1 MAQVYTMQELQEI
14 ITPIAKKHGVKRVSV
29 FGSYGRGEATPQSDV
44 DLSIDC
50 GEQMRTLIHYFAFV
64 LDLED
69 ALGCHV
75 DVVSSRSSDQK
86 FLASIK
92 KDEVKIYEQ

>member
-1 MAQVYTMQELQEI
+1 MADVYTLQELQEI
-14 ITPIAKKHGVKRVSV
+14 ITPIARKHGVKRVAV

-44 DLSIDC
+44 DLSIES
-50 GEQMRTLIHYFAFV
+50 GEIRSLVHYFSFV

-69 ALGCHV
+69 ALGRHV
-75 DVVSSRSSDQK
+75 DVVSSDSSDQK
-86 FLASIK
+86 FVESIK

>member
-44 DLSIDC
+44 DLSIEC
-50 GEQMRTLIHYFAFV
+50 GKIATLFQYFDFV
-64 LDLED
+64 SDLED
-69 ALGCHV
+69 TLHCHV
-75 DVVSSRSSDQK
+75 DVVSSGSSDRK
-86 FLASIK
+86 FLETTKA
-92 KDEVKIYEQ
+92 DEVKIYEQ

>member
-14 ITPIAKKHGVKRVSV
+14 ITPIAKKHGVKRVCV

-44 DLSIDC
+44 DLSIEC
-50 GEQMRTLIHYFAFV
+50 GEQMRTLVHYFAFV

-75 DVVSSRSSDQK
+75 DVVSSRSRDQK
-86 FLASIK
+86 FLTSIK
-92 KDEVKIYEQ
+92 KDEVQIYEQ

>member
-1 MAQVYTMQELQEI
+1 MAGVYTMQELRDKI
-14 ITPIAKKHGVKRVSV
+14 APIAKKHGVKRVSV

-44 DLSIDC
+44 DLTIDR
-50 GEQMRTLIHYFAFV
+50 GEIKGLLQYSAFI

-75 DVVSSRSSDQK
+75 DVVASDSRDQR
-86 FLASIK
+86 FLAAIQ
-92 KDEVKIYEQ
+92 KDEVKIFEQ